1 MFKAI
6 AGVSAALV
14 CMTGPQI
21 PAAQAAWDYCKS
33 FHGGLRVCAE
43 YRSDNDVVA
52 VADPAQGYLRFG
64 VRCKLLPQNQ
74 YGWEWQVFENTGGFS
89 RQYVDDFAN
98 HYCQG
103 RLGVEAA
110 SEEAPEPKYYM
121 A

>member
-14 CMTGPQI
+14 CMTGSQI
-21 PAAQAAWDYCKS
+21 PAQAGSWDYCKS
-33 FHGGLRVCAE
+33 YHGGLRVCAQ
-43 YRSDNDVVA
+43 YRADNDVVA
-52 VADPAQGYLRFG
+52 VADPQLGYVRFG
-64 VRCKLLPQNQ
+64 VKCKLLPQSQ
-74 YGWEWQVFENTGGFS
+74 YGWEWEVFQASEGNTYTK
-89 RQYVDDFAN
+89 QYVDDFAN

-110 SEEAPEPKYYM
+110 EEQPVYSM

>member
-1 MFKAI
+1 MFKTI

-14 CMTGPQI
+14 CLTGPQI
-21 PAAQAAWDYCKS
+21 PAEAGQWDYCKS
-33 FHGGLRVCAE
+33 YHGGLRVCAQ

-52 VADPAQGYLRFG
+52 VSDPQNGYIRFG
-64 VRCKLLPQNQ
+64 VKCTLLPQSQ
-74 YGWEWQVFENTGGFS
+74 YGWEWEVFKASTNHGYT
-89 RQYVDDFAN
+89 QKYVDDFAN

-110 SEEAPEPKYYM
+110 EEQPKYSM

>member
-14 CMTGPQI
+14 CLTGPQI
-21 PAAQAAWDYCKS
+21 PEAQASSWDYCKS
-33 FHGGLRVCAE
+33 YHGGLRVCAQ

-52 VADPAQGYLRFG
+52 VADPQQGYIRFG
-64 VRCKLLPQNQ
+64 VKCKLLPQSQ

-110 SEEAPEPKYYM
+110 EEQPKYSM